1 MLPNHTL
8 SHKYMRSLE
17 HVNGISILSVRPD
30 KKIVTV
36 GCWDGRMML
45 FSWKKLRPLAILKE
59 HKASVYDI
67 VYSQCKVEAYDTK
80 CLMAATGKDGYISMW
95 DIYNN

>member
-1 MLPNHTL
+1 MSPNHIL
-8 SHKYMRSLE
+8 SHKSTRLLE
-17 HVNGISILSVRPD
+17 HVSGISILSVRPD
-30 KKIVTV
+30 KKIVTA
-36 GCWDGRMML
+36 GCWDGRIML

-59 HKASVYDI
+59 HRANVYDI

-95 DIYNN
+95 DIYN